1 MGMWFG
7 LGMAKVADIL
17 YKGVTAGLG
26 VATLWFGANLAFN
39 ITRGISW
46 HYAHDQVC
54 FLAAGSHIDSTAF
67 SVSSLHSAVPSCA
80 PTILAKIHYHEHFF
94 VF

>member
-46 HYAHDQVC
+46 HYVHDQVC
-54 FLAAGSHIDSTAF
+54 FLVAGSQIDSTAF

-80 PTILAKIHYHEHFF
+80 PTILANVHYHEHFS

>member
-1 MGMWFG
+1 
-7 LGMAKVADIL
+7 MAKVADIL

-54 FLAAGSHIDSTAF
+54 FLVAGSQIDSTAF
-67 SVSSLHSAVPSCA
+67 SVSSLHSAVSNCA
-80 PTILAKIHYHEHFF
+80 LTILVNVQFHEHFS

>member
-1 MGMWFG
+1 
-7 LGMAKVADIL
+7 MAKVADIL

-46 HYAHDQVC
+46 HYAHDQETERKEETTQK
-54 FLAAGSHIDSTAF
+54 S
-67 SVSSLHSAVPSCA
+67 
-80 PTILAKIHYHEHFF
+80 
-94 VF
+94 